1 MTIRAL
7 IIDDEKLARSRLRRM
22 LVDHPE
28 VEIIGEARDG
38 RDALR
43 LIQTLHPDVIF
54 LDIRMP
60 LLSGFEMLR
69 ELKPSPAVVFTT
81 AYDEYALKAF
91 EENTVDYLLKPI
103 DKDKLDRAVS
113 KLLKIFHGGSPV
125 PVDIE
130 KLIRSLEQKERMI
143 KRFSVKTGNRFLIV
157 PEDRII
163 YFEAEDKYTFL
174 HTEDGGYIISFTL
187 RELETRLD
195 PDKFLRVNRS
205 FFVNL
210 EAVSSI
216 HAWFGG
222 RLLLKIKGGK
232 EVIISRMYT
241 GAFKKK
247 VHWS

>member
-1 MTIRAL
+1 MMIRAL
-7 IIDDEKLARSRLRRM
+7 IIDDEKLARLRLRRM
-22 LVDHPE
+22 LSDHQE
-28 VEIIGEARDG
+28 VEIAGEAKDG
-38 RDALR
+38 REALR
-43 LIQTLHPDVIF
+43 LIHTLRPDVLF

-60 LLSGFEMLR
+60 LLSGFELLR
-69 ELKPSPAVVFTT
+69 ELKPSPIVVFTT

-113 KLLKIFHGGSPV
+113 KLLKIFHGGSPIR
-125 PVDIE
+125 VDME

-157 PEDRII
+157 PEDRIT

-174 HTEDGGYIISFTL
+174 HTEDGEHIVSFTL

-205 FFVNL
+205 CLVNL

-241 GAFKKK
+241 GDFKKK
-247 VHWS
+247 IHLS